1 MSNIKSIL
9 YKYGRI
15 SDKYCTSLFLYS
27 GFDKHRSSPD
37 SHSFN
42 PTQILN
48 DWWCSNETNIMLE
61 ILDAQR
67 DICDKLCF
75 ALAYLSWFDART
87 PCNILISPC
96 LEGITCDGPHLSER
110 FTPAPCNL
118 CNLVLNFDTH
128 TVQRGQQHKGGS
140 FITGNKNLLNG
151 PTPHLLGGCYS
162 PPALHIITLD
172 VRCSQK

>member
-1 MSNIKSIL
+1 MDKYCTNMSNIKWIL

-15 SDKYCTSLFLYS
+15 SDKYCTNITLHSWS
-27 GFDKHRSSPD
+27 SVASTNIGHKSSPD

-42 PTQILN
+42 PTQIP
-48 DWWCSNETNIMLE
+48 NEY
-61 ILDAQR
+61 
-67 DICDKLCF
+67 ICDMFCF
-75 ALAYLSWFDART
+75 ALAYLGWFDART

-110 FTPAPCNL
+110 FTTAPCNL
-118 CNLVLNFDTH
+118 CNLVLKFDTH

-172 VRCSQK
+172 VRCSQE